1 MYFWLCPGGRVHMKI
16 TCKQQDLSR
25 GLSAVSH
32 AVSSRSTLPILSNIL
47 LATDNGR
54 LKLSATNLEIGINCW
69 VDAQIH
75 EDGATTVPAKLLTDL
90 VNSLPPAPVDISV
103 PEDSNILNV
112 KSLGSNAN
120 IKGMDASEFPL
131 IPSAEGGEP
140 PVLLD
145 AVLLKEMIA
154 EVAFAAADDDSR
166 PVFTGVQVQVNEEKI
181 TFAAADAFRLA
192 VRVAPLPGDDHPRGD
207 ILVPARTLTELARI
221 LPAEGPVEMIV
232 TPNRSQVLFHTPQLD
247 LVSRLIDGTFPNY
260 RQIIP
265 KEHATRAVIETKQF
279 AEDVKRA
286 ALFARDSSN
295 ITRVKINPGEN
306 DGLEPGALTV
316 EATAEDLG
324 DNTSTVNAAVDGPEL
339 QIIFNVKYLADVL
352 AVIGTPEVAL
362 EANGA
367 TKPGVIK
374 PVGASD
380 YTYVIMPMH
389 INRLLRGWMGV
400 LNETVNLGAT
410 MS

>member
-1 MYFWLCPGGRVHMKI
+1 VKI

-47 LATDNGR
+47 LATDQGR
-54 LKLSATNLEIGINCW
+54 LKLAATNLEIGINCW

-75 EDGATTVPAKLLTDL
+75 EEGTTTVPAKLLTDL
-90 VNSLPPAPVDISV
+90 VSSLPQAPVDISV
-103 PEDSNILNV
+103 AEDTNLLTI
-112 KSLGSNAN
+112 KSSGSIAN

-247 LVSRLIDGTFPNY
+247 LVSRLIDGTFPNF

-265 KEHATRAVIETKQF
+265 KEHATRAVVETKLF
-279 AEDVKRA
+279 AEAVKRA

-389 INRLLRGWMGV
+389 INR
-400 LNETVNLGAT
+400 
-410 MS
+410 

>member
-1 MYFWLCPGGRVHMKI
+1 VKI

-25 GLSAVSH
+25 GLTAVSH

-47 LATDNGR
+47 LATDQGR
-54 LKLSATNLEIGINCW
+54 LKLAATNLEIGINCW

-75 EDGATTVPAKLLTDL
+75 EEGTTTVPAKLLTDL
-90 VNSLPPAPVDISV
+90 VSSLPQAPVDISV
-103 PEDSNILNV
+103 AEDTNLLNI
-112 KSLGSNAN
+112 KSSGSTAN

-247 LVSRLIDGTFPNY
+247 LVSRLIDGTFPNF

-265 KEHATRAVIETKQF
+265 KEHATRAVVETKLF
-279 AEDVKRA
+279 AEAVKRA

-389 INRLLRGWMGV
+389 INR
-400 LNETVNLGAT
+400 
-410 MS
+410 

>member
-1 MYFWLCPGGRVHMKI
+1 MKI

-32 AVSSRSTLPILSNIL
+32 AVSNRSTLPILSNIL

-69 VDAQIH
+69 VDAQIS

-90 VNSLPPAPVDISV
+90 VNSLPQTPIDIHV
-103 PEDSNILNV
+103 PEDTNTLHV
-112 KSLGSNAN
+112 KSAGSLAN

-140 PVLLD
+140 PVRFE
-145 AVLLKEMIA
+145 ASQLKEMIE

-166 PVFTGVQVQVNEEKI
+166 PVFTGVLIQVSEEKI

-221 LPAEGPVEMIV
+221 LPSEGQVEMIV

-247 LVSRLIDGTFPNY
+247 LVSRLIEGTFPNY

-265 KEHATRAVIETKQF
+265 KEHTTRAVVETKQF
-279 AEDVKRA
+279 AEAAKRA

-295 ITRVKINPGEN
+295 ITRVKINAGAN
-306 DGLEPGALTV
+306 DGLEPGSITV

-324 DNTSTVNAAVDGPEL
+324 DNVSTINAAVDGPEL
-339 QIIFNVKYLADVL
+339 QIIFNVKYLAEVL
-352 AVIGTPEVAL
+352 AVLGTPEVAL
-362 EANGA
+362 EANA
-367 TKPGVIK
+367 PTKPGVIK
-374 PVGASD
+374 PVGSSD

-389 INRLLRGWMGV
+389 INR
-400 LNETVNLGAT
+400 
-410 MS
+410 

>member
-1 MYFWLCPGGRVHMKI
+1 MKI

-32 AVSSRSTLPILSNIL
+32 AVSNRSTLPILSNIL
-47 LATDNGR
+47 LATDQGR

-69 VDAQIH
+69 VDAQIQ
-75 EDGATTVPAKLLTDL
+75 EEGSTTVPAKLLTDL
-90 VNSLPPAPVDISV
+90 VSRLPQASVDLAV
-103 PEDSNILNV
+103 TDGSNTLSI
-112 KSLGSNAN
+112 KGQGSNAN

-140 PVLLD
+140 PVMLD

-154 EVAFAAADDDSR
+154 EVAFAAADDDTR
-166 PVFTGVQVQVNEEKI
+166 PVLTGVLVQVGDEKI

-192 VRVAPLPGDDHPRGD
+192 VRTASLPGDDHPNGE
-207 ILVPARTLTELARI
+207 ILVPARTLTELGRI

-247 LVSRLIDGTFPNY
+247 LVSRLIEGAFPNF

-265 KEHATRAVIETKQF
+265 KEHSTRAVVETKLF
-279 AEDVKRA
+279 AEAAKRA
-286 ALFARDSSN
+286 ELFARDSSN
-295 ITRVKINPGEN
+295 ITRVKINPGGH
-306 DGLEPGALTV
+306 DGLEPGAVTV

-324 DNTSTVNAAVDGPEL
+324 DNTSILSAAVDGPEM
-339 QIIFNVKYLADVL
+339 QIIFNVKYLSEVL
-352 AVIGTPEVAL
+352 AVIGSSEVAL
-362 EANGA
+362 EANA
-367 TKPGVIK
+367 PTKPGVIR
-374 PVGASD
+374 PVGEHD

-389 INRLLRGWMGV
+389 INR
-400 LNETVNLGAT
+400 
-410 MS
+410 

>member
-1 MYFWLCPGGRVHMKI
+1 VKI

-25 GLSAVSH
+25 GLTAVSH

-47 LATDNGR
+47 LATDQGR
-54 LKLSATNLEIGINCW
+54 LKLAATNLEIGINCW

-75 EDGATTVPAKLLTDL
+75 EEGTTTVPAKLLTDL
-90 VNSLPPAPVDISV
+90 VSGLPQAPVDISV
-103 PEDSNILNV
+103 AEDTNLLTI
-112 KSLGSNAN
+112 KSSGSIAN

-247 LVSRLIDGTFPNY
+247 LVSRLIDGTFPNF

-265 KEHATRAVIETKQF
+265 KEHATRAVVETKLF
-279 AEDVKRA
+279 AEAVKRA

-389 INRLLRGWMGV
+389 INR
-400 LNETVNLGAT
+400 
-410 MS
+410 